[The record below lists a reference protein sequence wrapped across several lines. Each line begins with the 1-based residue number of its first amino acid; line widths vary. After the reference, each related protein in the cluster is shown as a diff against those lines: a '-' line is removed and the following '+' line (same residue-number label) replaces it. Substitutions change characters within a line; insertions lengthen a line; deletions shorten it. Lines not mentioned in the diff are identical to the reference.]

1 MSTRR
6 IPRLTHLQFLVLGL
20 LRDGERPGRAIR
32 EAIAAHGVKR
42 SAPAFYQL
50 MARLERDRLVD
61 GWYEQ
66 VTAGDQAVT
75 ERRYRLRPA
84 GARRWA
90 EARDFYATLIAQ
102 ANPAVVRCV
111 SG

>member
-84 GARRWA
+84 GAKLWT
-90 EARDFYATLIAQ
+90 EARDFYTAIIGRTSSRWSDA
-102 ANPAVVRCV
+102 
-111 SG
+111 

>member
-1 MSTRR
+1 MAGSR
-6 IPRLTHLQFLVLGL
+6 IPRLTHQQFLVLGL
-20 LRDGERPGRAIR
+20 LKEREQPGRVLR
-32 EAIAAHGVKR
+32 QAIAAHGVKR

-66 VTAGDQAVT
+66 ITTGDQAVT

-84 GARRWA
+84 GAKLWT
-90 EARDFYATLIAQ
+90 EARVFYTAIIGRTSSRWSDA
-102 ANPAVVRCV
+102 
-111 SG
+111 

>member
-1 MSTRR
+1 MATTR

-20 LRDGERPGRAIR
+20 LREGEQPGRVIR
-32 EAIAAHGVKR
+32 DAIAAHGLKR

-66 VTAGDQAVT
+66 VAAGDQAVT

-84 GARRWA
+84 GAKLWT
-90 EARDFYATLIAQ
+90 EARDFYSTLIARSAQ
-102 ANPAVVRCV
+102 RWSDA
-111 SG
+111 